1 MGFSVMDLT
10 LTFIYFHP
18 AFKNMGYR
26 LRTLRHTRL
35 ICSRRAVEQDTSR
48 NSQSVKKAKSY
59 KEAQQI
65 LQKAVVVAGGKHSR
79 LINKASFKKAQ

>member
-1 MGFSVMDLT
+1 M
-10 LTFIYFHP
+10 
-18 AFKNMGYR
+18 
-26 LRTLRHTRL
+26 
-35 ICSRRAVEQDTSR
+35 EQDTSR